1 MHEKHY
7 KKPNQECK
15 QTQSLLLNFCNIF
28 DLMISR
34 TEHGDLVFKPDFDI
48 FSYDE
53 QLRKI
58 QRNFIDKFLLSHTS
72 LISLDLLFIIFVTLL
87 LVPMVTAA

>member
-1 MHEKHY
+1 
-7 KKPNQECK
+7 
-15 QTQSLLLNFCNIF
+15 
-28 DLMISR
+28 MISR

-72 LISLDLLFIIFVTLL
+72 LISLDLLFIFVTLL

>member
-1 MHEKHY
+1 
-7 KKPNQECK
+7 
-15 QTQSLLLNFCNIF
+15 
-28 DLMISR
+28 MISR